1 MEILS
6 ALLMPLTYFRTVLC
20 ADRTSIYLVTLTF
33 LAEQSYE
40 DRIVQLSRIIF
51 LTRHFN
57 SSTSKY
63 FHFFSHTFLTLI
75 SKSSNPVMSYIC
87 SGMYSVVDLT

>member
-20 ADRTSIYLVTLTF
+20 ADRTSIYLDTLTF

-40 DRIVQLSRIIF
+40 DRIVQLSRIIC
-51 LTRHFN
+51 LTRHFK
-57 SSTSKY
+57 SSTSEY
-63 FHFFSHTFLTLI
+63 FHFFLTHFPYVNI
-75 SKSSNPVMSYIC
+75 EIK
-87 SGMYSVVDLT
+87 